1 MKTLYTIIW
10 AYSSSELSEK
20 VNEQLKFG
28 WKLQGGVGVSDSG
41 EKRFFCQAMLNDD
54 FIENR
59 K

>member
-1 MKTLYTIIW
+1 MKILYTIIW
-10 AYSSSELSEK
+10 ASSSLELSEK
-20 VNEQLKFG
+20 VNEQLNFG

-41 EKRFFCQAMLNDD
+41 GRRFFCQAMFNDD